1 MEHLIKVMDL
11 CKIYNPGENEVR
23 ALDHVNLEIDRGEF
37 VAIIGQSGSGKSTFM
52 NMLGCLDIPTSGK
65 YYLNGTDVSTMSD
78 NELSLVRNK
87 EIGFIFQG
95 FNLIPNLTAVEN
107 VELPLIYR
115 GIDKKERRKLA
126 TEALQQTGISK
137 STYQVSLVIVAI
149 QAVVN
154 MVTGIIGVVNSNKIE
169 KASLCYGC
177 GIVLIVCAL
186 INNGYAAFSGAFSIF
201 SVILSLILPLLYFW
215 GALKNRQA
223 MQEEQG
229 TVIK

>member
-1 MEHLIKVMDL
+1 MVKKAPGRTFLMVVGIFLILGGVFNAITSAMNFVMMGQEEMAP
-11 CKIYNPGENEVR
+11 I
-23 ALDHVNLEIDRGEF
+23 LE
-37 VAIIGQSGSGKSTFM
+37 Q
-52 NMLGCLDIPTSGK
+52 
-65 YYLNGTDVSTMSD
+65 
-78 NELSLVRNK
+78 
-87 EIGFIFQG
+87 
-95 FNLIPNLTAVEN
+95 
-107 VELPLIYR
+107 
-115 GIDKKERRKLA
+115 
-126 TEALQQTGISK
+126 ALQQTGISK

-177 GIVLIVCAL
+177 GSVLIVCAL

>member
-1 MEHLIKVMDL
+1 MAKKAPGRTLLMVVGIFLILGGVFNAITSAMNFVM
-11 CKIYNPGENEVR
+11 
-23 ALDHVNLEIDRGEF
+23 
-37 VAIIGQSGSGKSTFM
+37 IGQEEM
-52 NMLGCLDIPTSGK
+52 APIL
-65 YYLNGTDVSTMSD
+65 
-78 NELSLVRNK
+78 E
-87 EIGFIFQG
+87 Q
-95 FNLIPNLTAVEN
+95 
-107 VELPLIYR
+107 
-115 GIDKKERRKLA
+115 
-126 TEALQQTGISK
+126 ALQQTGISK
-137 STYQVSLVIVAI
+137 STYQISLVIVAI

-154 MVTGIIGVVNSNKIE
+154 MVTGIIGVANSNKIE

-201 SVILSLILPLLYFW
+201 SVLLSLIFPLLYFW